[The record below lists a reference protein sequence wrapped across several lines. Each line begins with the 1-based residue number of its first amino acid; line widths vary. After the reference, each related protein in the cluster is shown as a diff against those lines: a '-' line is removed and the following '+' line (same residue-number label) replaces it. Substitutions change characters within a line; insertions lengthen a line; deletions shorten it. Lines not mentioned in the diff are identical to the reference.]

1 MPIENNIIRP
11 DDVPFKISDPGFY
24 LDGSLTAIVNGSC
37 YDFMGR
43 EIFTTRLFRKNIGFG
58 ITNIDIEI
66 NQSLQPI
73 ITITLKDLYGN
84 VVFGKGEI
92 DKKVPDY
99 SVLFN
104 WPPPK
109 FLFTFKGYLGKQV
122 SWMLSLKKTGT
133 TYQADGSYDIKC
145 EFVPNQWG
153 FMGDLPFL
161 FLLAVKGLKKKELP
175 PDKFKKLQ
183 TIFDLIKIGKKVEV
197 KTKEVSREFD
207 TLLQQMTL
215 IKAGRIVEAI
225 CYSQLVKLDEEI
237 DGTAGNLKITGNAS
251 LKFAKVTINPAKEFL
266 FSNYDSI
273 EKIKEYTTN
282 SAEALRKMNTF
293 LFLNATIDGAA
304 KVALSTVNDVNFDN
318 GGYKEEESRQRAQ
331 IISNNIK
338 LIEDAIRQRAFES
351 SKSQL
356 RQVTIGEIFKQLAQ
370 DSGYILGKI
379 LEAGQKGFE
388 AAPDREEAAR
398 KNNIIGIQYPLMI
411 DPEKDEEI
419 PAKGYAVD
427 DNELAFVNEFI
438 SAISEGVALDLV
450 QDNQALG
457 LANDTALVKR
467 VNNVEAPRGNPYAP
481 FFRNI
486 AQNVLIRAGIIGFL
500 TRSSDPNYP
509 GDYDSFWGI
518 DRESVEEVLELAAA
532 DMENIST
539 GMLSQLD
546 NKEYIQLRQ
555 FCNYWKYL
563 MTDDGLYYL
572 DDERKATTTEVPTND
587 FEIELPGSLTNRGVI
602 VDKASDT
609 KKTLNG
615 IFNEV
620 FGSIAETENTVGGVI
635 DNSSALYINKASMQ
649 SQAVYNNRI
658 LYRVPKTDKA
668 EDDYIYV
675 LFQGADATKA
685 KEANSTNSDGTVKGE
700 NLDENLLGIVPI
712 DSFKG
717 SDDAELGR
725 VKLINPRFAIA
736 VLKYSEMANPAR
748 LTWKDATNWDKY
760 VVFDLTAKIVDPKAE
775 TTDNE
780 TKIDPAGLAVT
791 VAFHPYSAD
800 QGLVFGPFYKTSSGR
815 NHRAAIKKMCTV
827 ILEKMDTLEEERNKV
842 ISSVVGKAEEGK
854 NALYKQFHVL
864 YHQWEVM
871 MFNDSDTDN
880 NCSNPKI
887 SSKSIVSTL
896 EDRFGAS
903 TSSDRHVS
911 IKKES
916 RKARIKTLDSNVFI
930 YDCPV
935 SDVANIDVK
944 NSLINIEPLYK
955 PDGNT
960 TVLNMIQQLCTKN
973 NFTFVAVPGNGDFN
987 DYSEVFKPHP
997 STPQKIQ
1004 NLFYVLFSP
1013 TPESRTTLSNSS
1025 EVVLSQAKPPIL
1037 NTEAFEVKVGSTE
1050 NKIFKG
1056 ITIDSSENKPT
1067 AESVFN
1073 LQKLTDNQNQN
1084 KKVGIECSTLPV
1096 MEGKSYMAGF
1106 TMLGNAQIF
1115 PMQYFYLNSIPLFD
1129 GLYQIKTVKHNITP
1143 NSMTTTAEGMRM
1155 RMSMGEASSIRPITL
1170 ETFENL
1176 GIQIDS
1182 VDAGDLTGRDVKIR
1196 PVVTPT
1202 TAVAVPLVAAEDS
1215 ETIVGGTPSG
1225 EYIPYDKLS
1234 TRTQGFLNMK
1244 DTLVV
1249 VREFSDAKRTGG
1261 TMWYNKKV
1269 LGFTV
1274 EDAVRTKKE
1283 DDKTAIPNGNYFIA
1297 LDTTGNENLTRC
1309 YVAFPKDS
1317 RAKFKSPGV
1326 FPRVGSSKDGVSL
1339 QGYGLSFAGIR
1350 IHNGT
1355 DENWSSGCIIY
1366 SSERLSD
1373 GKLKNDVN
1381 HCKVLTKLIYDD
1393 KIEKITVTNEFERLG
1408 QQTTSTNTN
1417 TNTGSET
1424 NNSSQ
1429 SWLPWNP
1436 GF

>member
-24 LDGSLTAIVNGSC
+24 LDGSLTAIVDGSC

-43 EIFTTRLFRKNIGFG
+43 AIFTTGFFRENIGFG
-58 ITNIDIEI
+58 IINIDIEI

-84 VVFGKGEI
+84 AVFGKEVI
-92 DKKVPDY
+92 DQEVPDY

-133 TYQADGSYDIKC
+133 TYQADGSYEIKC

-161 FLLAVKGLKKKELP
+161 FLLAVKGLKRKELP
-175 PDKFKKLQ
+175 PDKFKTLQ

-225 CYSQLVKLDEEI
+225 CYSQLVKLEEEI
-237 DGTAGNLKITGNAS
+237 DGTAGNLKITGNGS
-251 LKFAKVTINPAKEFL
+251 LNFAKVTINPAKEFL

-304 KVALSTVNDVNFDN
+304 PVALSTVNDVNFDN

-338 LIEDAIRQRAFES
+338 LIEDAIKQRAYES

-388 AAPDREEAAR
+388 ASPDRENAA
-398 KNNIIGIQYPLMI
+398 KDNQIIGMQYPLMI
-411 DPEKDEEI
+411 DPDKDEEI
-419 PAKGYAVD
+419 PAKGYAVAE
-427 DNELAFVNEFI
+427 NELAFVNEFI

-450 QDNQALG
+450 QDDQALG
-457 LANDTALVKR
+457 LANDNALVKR
-467 VNNVEAPRGNPYAP
+467 INNVEAPRGNPYAP

-486 AQNVLIRAGIIGFL
+486 AQNIMIRAGIIGFL

-509 GDYDSFWGI
+509 GDYDTFWGI
-518 DRESVEEVLELAAA
+518 DRESIEEILELAAA

-555 FCNYWKYL
+555 FCNYWKNL
-563 MTDDGLYYL
+563 MTEDGLYYL
-572 DDERKATTTEVPTND
+572 DDEGAATTTEVPTND
-587 FEIELPGSLTNRGVI
+587 FEDPLGGNLATRGVI
-602 VDKASDT
+602 VDRASDT
-609 KKTLNG
+609 RKTLNG

-620 FGSIAETENTVGGVI
+620 FGSVSETENTVGGVI
-635 DNSSALYINKASMQ
+635 DNSSALYINKDSMQ

-658 LYRVPKTDKA
+658 LYRVPKTDEA

-685 KEANSTNSDGTVKGE
+685 KESNTANSDGTVKGE
-700 NLDENLLGIVPI
+700 NLDETLLGIVPI

-717 SDDAELGR
+717 SNDTELGR
-725 VKLINPRFAIA
+725 VSLINKRFAIS
-736 VLKYSEMANPAR
+736 VLKYSEMANPSR
-748 LTWKDATNWDKY
+748 LTWKDATNWDKN
-760 VVFDLTAKIVDPKAE
+760 VVFDLKAKIVDPKVE

-800 QGLVFGPFYKTSSGR
+800 QGLVFAPFYPTSSGR

-903 TSSDRHVS
+903 KSSDRHVS

-1025 EVVLSQAKPPIL
+1025 QVVLSQAKSPVL

-1115 PMQYFYLNSIPLFD
+1115 PMQYFYLNSIPLFN

-1155 RMSMGEASSIRPITL
+1155 RMSLGETASIRPITL

-1182 VDAGDLTGRDVKIR
+1182 LDVDDLTGRPFITR
-1196 PVVTPT
+1196 PIVAPT
-1202 TAVAVPLVAAEDS
+1202 TAAAYPLVEAADS
-1215 ETIVGGTPSG
+1215 ESIAGGTPSG

-1234 TRTQGFLNMK
+1234 TRTQGILNMK

-1274 EDAVRTKKE
+1274 EDPVRTKKIA
-1283 DDKTAIPNGNYFIA
+1283 DKTAIPNGNYFIA
-1297 LDTTGNENLTRC
+1297 LDTTSNASLTRC
-1309 YVAFPKDS
+1309 YVRFPQDS
-1317 RAKFKSPGV
+1317 RSKFKSPGV
-1326 FPRVGSSKDGVSL
+1326 FPRVGSTTDAVSL
-1339 QGYGLSFAGIR
+1339 KGYGLSFGGVR

-1373 GKLKNDVN
+1373 GRLKNDVN
-1381 HCKVLTKLIYDD
+1381 HCKALTKLIYDD
-1393 KIEKITVTNEFERLG
+1393 KLDKIVVTNEFERLG
-1408 QQTTSTNTN
+1408 VQTPN
-1417 TNTGSET
+1417 TNTGTAT
-1424 NNSSQ
+1424 NTTSQ
-1429 SWLPWNP
+1429 TWLPDWLP
-1436 GF
+1436 DI

>member
-1 MPIENNIIRP
+1 MPIEKNIIRP

-43 EIFTTRLFRKNIGFG
+43 EIFTTGFFRENIGFG
-58 ITNIDIEI
+58 ITSIDIEI

-73 ITITLKDLYGN
+73 ITINLKDLYGN
-84 VVFGKGEI
+84 VVFGKGVI
-92 DKKVPDY
+92 DEKVPDY

-161 FLLAVKGLKKKELP
+161 FLLAVKGLKRKELP
-175 PDKFKKLQ
+175 PDKFKTLQ

-237 DGTAGNLKITGNAS
+237 DGTAGNLKITGNGS
-251 LKFAKVTINPAKEFL
+251 LNFAKVTINPAKEFL
-266 FSNYDSI
+266 FSSYDSI

-282 SAEALRKMNTF
+282 NAEALRKMNTF

-304 KVALSTVNDVNFDN
+304 KVTLSTVNDVNFDN

-338 LIEDAIRQRAFES
+338 LIEDAIKQRAYES

-388 AAPDREEAAR
+388 ADSSREEAA
-398 KNNIIGIQYPLMI
+398 KNNKIIGMQYPLMI
-411 DPEKDEEI
+411 DTDKDEEI

-427 DNELAFVNEFI
+427 ENELAFVNEFI

-457 LANDTALVKR
+457 LANDNALVKR
-467 VNNVEAPRGNPYAP
+467 INNVEAPRGNPYAP

-486 AQNVLIRAGIIGFL
+486 AQNVMIRSGIIGFL

-509 GDYDSFWGI
+509 GDYDVFWGI
-518 DRESVEEVLELAAA
+518 DRESIEEILELAAA

-546 NKEYIQLRQ
+546 SKEYTQLRQ

-572 DDERKATTTEVPTND
+572 DDERNATTTEVPTNG
-587 FEIELPGSLTNRGVI
+587 FEGELPGSLTNRGVI
-602 VDKASDT
+602 VDRASDT

-635 DNSSALYINKASMQ
+635 DNSSALYINKEFMQ

-658 LYRVPKTDKA
+658 LYRVPETSKA

-685 KEANSTNSDGTVKGE
+685 KESNTANSDGTVKGE
-700 NLDENLLGIVPI
+700 NLDESLLGIVPI

-717 SDDAELGR
+717 SNDAELGR
-725 VKLINPRFAIA
+725 VKLINERFPIA

-748 LTWKDATNWDKY
+748 LTWKDATNWDKN
-760 VVFDLTAKIVDPKAE
+760 VVFDKTAKIVDPNIT

-780 TKIDPAGLAVT
+780 TKIDPSGLAVT

-800 QGLVFGPFYKTSSGR
+800 QGLVFAPFYKTSSGR
-815 NHRAAIKKMCTV
+815 NHRAALKKMCTV

-903 TSSDRHVS
+903 KSSDRHVS

-916 RKARIKTLDSNVFI
+916 RKAKIKTLDSNVFI

-935 SDVANIDVK
+935 SDVADIDVK

-1025 EVVLSQAKPPIL
+1025 QVVLSQAKSPVL

-1056 ITIDSSENKPT
+1056 ITIDSSENRPT

-1115 PMQYFYLNSIPLFD
+1115 PMQYFYLNSIPLFN

-1155 RMSMGEASSIRPITL
+1155 RMSMGESASIRPITL

-1182 VDAGDLTGRDVKIR
+1182 IDAGDLDERDVKIR
-1196 PVVTPT
+1196 PIITPT
-1202 TAVAVPLVAAEDS
+1202 TDVAVPLVAAEDS

-1234 TRTQGFLNMK
+1234 TRTQGLLNMK
-1244 DTLVV
+1244 NKLVV

-1274 EDAVRTKKE
+1274 EDAVRTVKIN
-1283 DDKTAIPNGNYFIA
+1283 DKTAIPNGNYFIA

-1326 FPRVGSSKDGVSL
+1326 FPRVGSTKDGVSL
-1339 QGYGLSFAGIR
+1339 KGYGLSFAGIR

-1393 KIEKITVTNEFERLG
+1393 KIENITVTNEFERLG
-1408 QQTTSTNTN
+1408 QQTENTN
-1417 TNTGSET
+1417 TNTAQEIANGTSLF
-1424 NNSSQ
+1424 N
-1429 SWLPWNP
+1429 LVF
-1436 GF
+1436 GG